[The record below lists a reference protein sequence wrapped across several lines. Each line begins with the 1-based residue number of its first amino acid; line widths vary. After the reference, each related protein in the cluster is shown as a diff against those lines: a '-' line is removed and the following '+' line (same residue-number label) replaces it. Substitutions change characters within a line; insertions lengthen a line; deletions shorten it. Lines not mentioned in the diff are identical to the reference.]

1 MKIDRIDVDQWAR
14 LRATAM
20 WAEYEGRIRARLLQ
34 AERGCLNAGNDEKE
48 IRLAQGEAAALRF
61 VVELP
66 DVMQKEVRRQSDGKN
81 TQ

>member
-1 MKIDRIDVDQWAR
+1 MKIDRIDVDLMAR
-14 LRATAM
+14 MRETPIWLDYVA
-20 WAEYEGRIRARLLQ
+20 RIRARLLQ